1 MVREGGITMRRKKK
15 EEPEIYHT
23 PFGSTTVRPPE
34 YDLSPYSTEPDT
46 IEVTSLGDPYKTYIQ
61 SPFTTGTSLTYTG
74 STGETRH
81 VYYPPKHWEPYSTL
95 DYEDFMRKIGKEEEA
110 KVKVNVE
117 NFKGK
122 HVCCVRE
129 TLDLLPERILITLS
143 AVKGRLM
150 MEVAP
155 IHIKEFQCSMT
166 PAVRKNII
174 QASKRNRMYGKKM
187 PIIARFDEYGNPLP
201 EQIELNDA
209 PGVNIRILDP
219 ADYGELYFEMVAI
232 EFPSSD
238 YTITRDASWFSSDSL
253 FSPDDIPF

>member
-1 MVREGGITMRRKKK
+1 MSKKKK

-23 PFGSTTVRPPE
+23 PFGSTIIPPYPE
-34 YDLSPYSTEPDT
+34 IDLSPYT
-46 IEVTSLGDPYKTYIQ
+46 IETTSLGDNTRRFI
-61 SPFTTGTSLTYTG
+61 TTTHPGTSWTYTG

-81 VYYPPKHWEPYSTL
+81 VYYPPKHWEPYSTTL
-95 DYEDFMRKIGKEEEA
+95 DYEDFMKQIGKEEEA

-122 HVCCVRE
+122 YVCCIKD
-129 TLDLLPERILITLS
+129 TPDLLPERILVTLS

-174 QASKRNRMYGKKM
+174 QASKRARMYGKKM
-187 PIIARFDEYGNPLP
+187 PIIARFDEYGRPLP
-201 EQIELNDA
+201 EQIEINDS
-209 PGVNIRILDP
+209 PGVNLRILDP
-219 ADYGELYFEMVAI
+219 ADYGELYLELVAI
-232 EFPSSD
+232 EFPNNE
-238 YTITRDASWFSSDSL
+238 YTTVRDWTYTGGFIDE
-253 FSPDDIPF
+253 DIPF

>member
-1 MVREGGITMRRKKK
+1 MR
-15 EEPEIYHT
+15 
-23 PFGSTTVRPPE
+23 
-34 YDLSPYSTEPDT
+34 
-46 IEVTSLGDPYKTYIQ
+46 Q
-61 SPFTTGTSLTYTG
+61 
-74 STGETRH
+74 
-81 VYYPPKHWEPYSTL
+81 
-95 DYEDFMRKIGKEEEA
+95 IGKEEEA

-232 EFPSSD
+232 EFPSND
-238 YTITRDASWFSSDSL
+238 YTITRDASWFSADSL

>member
-1 MVREGGITMRRKKK
+1 MGRKKKK

-23 PFGSTTVRPPE
+23 PFGSTTIPPYPE
-34 YDLSPYSTEPDT
+34 IDLSPYT
-46 IEVTSLGDPYKTYIQ
+46 IETTSLSDNTRRFI
-61 SPFTTGTSLTYTG
+61 TTTHPGTSITYTG
-74 STGETRH
+74 SITGEPQTI
-81 VYYPPKHWEPYSTL
+81 YYPSKHWEPYSTTL
-95 DYEDFMRKIGKEEEA
+95 DYEDFMRQIGKEEEA

-232 EFPSSD
+232 EFPSND
-238 YTITRDASWFSSDSL
+238 YTITRDASWFSADSL

>member
-1 MVREGGITMRRKKK
+1 MPRKKK

-23 PFGSTTVRPPE
+23 PFGSTTIPPYPE
-34 YDLSPYSTEPDT
+34 IDLSPYT
-46 IEVTSLGDPYKTYIQ
+46 IEVTSLGDSQRRFI
-61 SPFTTGTSLTYTG
+61 TTTHPGTSITYTG
-74 STGETRH
+74 SATGEAQTI
-81 VYYPPKHWEPYSTL
+81 YYPAQHWAPYSSTIGYGEL
-95 DYEDFMRKIGKEEEA
+95 MRQLGKEEEA
-110 KVKVNVE
+110 KVKVNLE
-117 NFKGK
+117 KFKGK
-122 HVCCVRE
+122 YVCCVRE

-174 QASKRNRMYGKKM
+174 QASKRAKMYGKKM
-187 PIIARFDEYGNPLP
+187 PIIARFDEYGNELP
-201 EQIELNDA
+201 EQIEINDA

-232 EFPSSD
+232 EFPSND
-238 YTITRDASWFSSDSL
+238 YTVTRDASWFSSDSL

>member
-1 MVREGGITMRRKKK
+1 MAGKGGITVGRKKK

-23 PFGSTTVRPPE
+23 PFGSTLVPPE
-34 YDLSPYSTEPDT
+34 YDSSPYLIEPDT

-81 VYYPPKHWEPYSTL
+81 VYYPPKHWEPYSTTL

-122 HVCCVRE
+122 YVCCIKD
-129 TLDLLPERILITLS
+129 TPDLLPEKILVTLS

-174 QASKRNRMYGKKM
+174 QASKRARMYGKKM
-187 PIIARFDEYGNPLP
+187 PIIARFDEYGRPLP
-201 EQIELNDA
+201 EQIEINDS
-209 PGVNIRILDP
+209 PGVNLRILDP
-219 ADYGELYFEMVAI
+219 ADYGELYLELVAI
-232 EFPSSD
+232 EFPNNEYKTVRD
-238 YTITRDASWFSSDSL
+238 WTYTGGFIDE
-253 FSPDDIPF
+253 DIPF

>member
-1 MVREGGITMRRKKK
+1 MPKKKK

-23 PFGSTTVRPPE
+23 PFGTTAIPPYPE
-34 YDLSPYSTEPDT
+34 IDLSPYT
-46 IEVTSLGDPYKTYIQ
+46 IETTTLGDSQRRFI
-61 SPFTTGTSLTYTG
+61 TTTHPGTSLTYTG
-74 STGETRH
+74 STGDART
-81 VYYPPKHWEPYSTL
+81 VYYPPKHWEPYSTTL
-95 DYEDFMRKIGKEEEA
+95 DYEDFMRQIGKEEEA

-117 NFKGK
+117 YFKGK

-232 EFPSSD
+232 EFPSND

>member
-1 MVREGGITMRRKKK
+1 MGRKKKK

-23 PFGSTTVRPPE
+23 PFGSTTIPPHLYPAYPE
-34 YDLSPYSTEPDT
+34 IDLSPYT
-46 IEVTSLGDPYKTYIQ
+46 IETTSLGDSQRRFI
-61 SPFTTGTSLTYTG
+61 TTTHPGTSITYTG
-74 STGETRH
+74 STTGEEQTI
-81 VYYPPKHWEPYSTL
+81 YYPPQHWEPYSSTIGYGEL
-95 DYEDFMRKIGKEEEA
+95 MRQLGKEEEA
-110 KVKVNVE
+110 KVKVNLE
-117 NFKGK
+117 KFKGK
-122 HVCCVRE
+122 YVCCVRE

-174 QASKRNRMYGKKM
+174 QASKRARMYGKKM
-187 PIIARFDEYGNPLP
+187 PIIARFDEYGNELP
-201 EQIELNDA
+201 EQIEINDA

-232 EFPSSD
+232 EFPSNE
-238 YTITRDASWFSSDSL
+238 YKVTRDWTYTGGFIDE
-253 FSPDDIPF
+253 DIPF

>member
-1 MVREGGITMRRKKK
+1 MGRKKKK

-23 PFGSTTVRPPE
+23 PFGSAIIPPYPE
-34 YDLSPYSTEPDT
+34 IDLSPYT
-46 IEVTSLGDPYKTYIQ
+46 IETTSLSDNTRRFI
-61 SPFTTGTSLTYTG
+61 TTTHPGTSITYTD
-74 STGETRH
+74 SITGEPQTI
-81 VYYPPKHWEPYSTL
+81 YYPSKHWEPYSTTL
-95 DYEDFMRKIGKEEEA
+95 DYEDFMRQIGKEEEA

-143 AVKGRLM
+143 AVKDRLM

-166 PAVRKNII
+166 PAVRKNIL

-187 PIIARFDEYGNPLP
+187 PIIARFDEYGRPLP
-201 EQIELNDA
+201 EQIEINDA

-232 EFPSSD
+232 EFPNTE
-238 YTITRDASWFSSDSL
+238 YTLRNGPYDFSELDSKWV
-253 FSPDDIPF
+253 DDVPF

>member
-1 MVREGGITMRRKKK
+1 MRRKKK
-15 EEPEIYHT
+15 EEEPEIYHT
-23 PFGSTTVRPPE
+23 PFGTTIIPPYPE
-34 YDLSPYSTEPDT
+34 IDLSPYT
-46 IEVTSLGDPYKTYIQ
+46 IETTSLGDNTRRFI
-61 SPFTTGTSLTYTG
+61 TTTHPGTSVTYTG
-74 STGETRH
+74 STGDART
-81 VYYPPKHWEPYSTL
+81 VYYPPKHWEPYSTTL

-122 HVCCVRE
+122 YVCCIKD
-129 TLDLLPERILITLS
+129 TPDLLPERILVTLS

-187 PIIARFDEYGNPLP
+187 PIIARFDEYGRPLP
-201 EQIELNDA
+201 EQIEINDS
-209 PGVNIRILDP
+209 PGVNLRILDP
-219 ADYGELYFEMVAI
+219 ADYGELYLELVAI
-232 EFPSSD
+232 EFPNNE
-238 YTITRDASWFSSDSL
+238 YTTVRDWTYTGGFIDE
-253 FSPDDIPF
+253 DIPF